1 MKNFPLNILQSRK
14 ALTTLSP
21 SSPRV
26 TNSSLTQLLP
36 ENIKYVCSS
45 THSVSLWHKNL
56 SGITWEKIASL
67 SRQTHIPFY
76 DSILF
81 SGPESQPVWITSMRL
96 QVSWLQ
102 IGFGHGS
109 PSGCW
114 REGVVRVKNWFLC
127 LPVPLPAYSPQS
139 MVFTFSPGDPLHSLH
154 PCLGELHCP
163 CALGSS
169 SGHRAVT
176 SLKEPSSLMVS
187 PPSAKHSIAFLLL
200 NSLQII
206 STSVSSTFSWLAWFW
221 VPGVDPSNR
230 PSK

>member
-1 MKNFPLNILQSRK
+1 MKNFPQNILQSRK

-36 ENIKYVCSS
+36 ENIKCVCSS

-56 SGITWEKIASL
+56 SGITREKIASL

-127 LPVPLPAYSPQS
+127 LPVPLPACSPQS

-163 CALGSS
+163 CALASS
-169 SGHRAVT
+169 GGHRAVT
-176 SLKEPSSLMVS
+176 ASKNQAAL
-187 PPSAKHSIAFLLL
+187 
-200 NSLQII
+200 
-206 STSVSSTFSWLAWFW
+206 WFRH
-221 VPGVDPSNR
+221 PQPNIQLHFYY
-230 PSK
+230 